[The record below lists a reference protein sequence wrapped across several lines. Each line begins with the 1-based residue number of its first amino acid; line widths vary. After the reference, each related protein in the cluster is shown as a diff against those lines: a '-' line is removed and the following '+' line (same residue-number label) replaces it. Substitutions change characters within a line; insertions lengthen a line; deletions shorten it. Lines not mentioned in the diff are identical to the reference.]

1 VTWPEGTAWSCVRGR
16 LGKGSAP
23 EIGGHGTGCPEQLAQ
38 PHVLEFKEH
47 WTILSDI
54 GFGLWNQGLNSMILV
69 NSFQLSIFY
78 GSMVS

>member
-1 VTWPEGTAWSCVRGR
+1 M
-16 LGKGSAP
+16 
-23 EIGGHGTGCPEQLAQ
+23 EQAAQ
-38 PHVLEFKEH
+38 SSGLSPTYKEH